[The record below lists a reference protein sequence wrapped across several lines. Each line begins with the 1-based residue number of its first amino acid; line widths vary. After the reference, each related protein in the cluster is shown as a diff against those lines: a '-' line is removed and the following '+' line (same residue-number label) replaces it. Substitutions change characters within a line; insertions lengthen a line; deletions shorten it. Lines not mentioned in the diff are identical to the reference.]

1 LTGEL
6 SLPAAL
12 AGQHFRAMSADTE
25 RLRAALA
32 DRYRIERELGTG
44 GMATVYLAHDV
55 RHDRSVAVKV
65 LHADLAQELG
75 TERFL
80 SEIKTTARLRHPNI
94 LPLFD
99 SGAVEGGG
107 QSMLFYVM
115 PFVEGVSLR
124 TRLNSDRHLSI
135 DESLRIAAE
144 VADALA
150 YAHDHGVIHRDIK
163 PENILLEGGHALVA
177 DFGIALAPA
186 ASGAERITQTGMSL
200 GTPAYMSPEQ
210 STGDRDIDARSDVYS
225 LACVLYEML
234 TGEPPF
240 TGPTFESI
248 LVQRFTRQPPRV
260 ATKRSGVHRQVDA
273 AVFSAMAREPSQRPA
288 SMTRFRD
295 ALTTPDGAR
304 RAADAPKSIAVLPFA
319 NMSTDRENEYFS
331 DGIAEEIIN
340 ALTQLPELRV
350 AARTSAFSFKGKNED
365 LRAIGEALS
374 VETVL
379 EGSVR
384 KAGNRVRVTAQLIN
398 VADGYHLWSERY
410 DRELTDVFAIQ
421 DEIATTIAAKLK
433 VTLGATQAGQ
443 LIRPPTANVEAY
455 EAFLKARSLAR
466 ARGRSLFEATAWF
479 ERAIGLDPGY
489 AAPHAG
495 LAYALLLQSFWGMA
509 RPEAVRERAKAS
521 AQRALELDPAL
532 FESHQAA
539 AMVAMCFEHDWERAA
554 AEWARVRQIDSVTTE
569 ARATWATFWM
579 TYGLRKLDEAV
590 DDALAVAE
598 ADPLSA
604 YAHANAAMALGWNE
618 HFDDA
623 VAQARKAVELDP
635 LSTYAHW
642 SLQHSHA
649 LNAEVDGTSAAFAD
663 ACARVGRH
671 PWFLMALAI
680 AFSRA
685 GRRDGASAAYDEL
698 SARSKLEYVQPT
710 VLGCVAGLAGRFDDA
725 LRWYNEAIDRGDPL
739 VVVVASW
746 PAVDWRGEKG
756 WDEVLRRIG
765 SPAALAGL

>member
-1 LTGEL
+1 
-6 SLPAAL
+6 
-12 AGQHFRAMSADTE
+12 MSADTE

-32 DRYRIERELGTG
+32 DRYLIERELGAG

-55 RHDRSVAVKV
+55 KHDRSVAVKV

-99 SGAVEGGG
+99 SGAVENGG
-107 QSMLFYVM
+107 QSAVFYVM
-115 PFVEGVSLR
+115 PFVDGVSLR
-124 TRLNSDRHLSI
+124 TRLNGDRHLSI
-135 DESLRIAAE
+135 DEALRITAE

-210 STGDRDIDARSDVYS
+210 ATGERDIDARSDVYS

-248 LVQRFTRQPPRV
+248 LVQRFTRPAPRV

-288 SMTRFRD
+288 SMARFRD
-295 ALTTPDGAR
+295 ALTATDGGR

-340 ALTQLPELRV
+340 ALAQLPELRV

-365 LRAIGEALS
+365 LRAIGEALN

-384 KAGNRVRVTAQLIN
+384 KAGNRVRVTAQLIS

-433 VTLGATQAGQ
+433 VTLGAAQAGQ
-443 LIRPPTANVEAY
+443 LVRPPTANVEAY
-455 EAFLKARSLAR
+455 EAFLKARALAR
-466 ARGRSLFEATAWF
+466 ARGRSLFEATQWY
-479 ERAIGLDPGY
+479 ERAIALDPGY

-509 RPEAVRERAKAS
+509 RPDVVRERAAAS
-521 AQRALELDPAL
+521 ARRALDLDPAL
-532 FESHQAA
+532 FESHLAA
-539 AMVAMCFEHDWERAA
+539 ALVAMCFERDWTRAA
-554 AEWARVRQIDSVTTE
+554 AEWARVREIDSSTTE
-569 ARATWATFWM
+569 ARASWATFWM
-579 TYGLRKLDEAV
+579 TYGVGQLDVAV
-590 DDALAVAE
+590 DEALAVAE
-598 ADPLSA
+598 SDPLSA
-604 YAHANAAMALGWNE
+604 YARANAAMALGWNRR
-618 HFDDA
+618 FDDA
-623 VAQARKAVELDP
+623 ASEARRALELDP

-642 SLQHSHA
+642 SLLHS
-649 LNAEVDGTSAAFAD
+649 LGMRGDVDGASAAFAD

-671 PWFLMALAI
+671 PWFLMGLAI

-685 GRRDGASAAYDEL
+685 GQLDAVRAAYDEL
-698 SARSKLEYVQPT
+698 SARSKLEYVQPS
-710 VLGCVAGLAGRFDDA
+710 VLGCVAGLSRRMDDA
-725 LRWYNEAIDRGDPL
+725 VRLYNEAIDVGDPL
-739 VVVVASW
+739 IVVSPNW
-746 PAVDWRGEKG
+746 PAVDWRDAKG

-765 SPAALAGL
+765 SPAAVTVS